1 MHAVFQS
8 AFRDVAAELGGFDAT
23 SASVHPWGGPHC
35 WSVQQI
41 VEHLVLSMDATRAT
55 LEERLAKGR
64 PGRNQRRTRTE
75 WALQLMILSAGYMP
89 KGVGAPRETTPAE
102 SMEPSG
108 VRELTERLET
118 AIESLDATLDQCR
131 QRFGMERVGRHFLLG
146 PLRIDQWRRYH
157 VLHLRHHLK
166 QMCALRAALPV
177 EVVHQPMNGE
187 GLKPARDTRGSRGL
201 ELNASGFSVSSTR
214 R

>member
-8 AFRDVAAELGGFDAT
+8 TFRDVTAELGGFDAT
-23 SASVHPWGGPHC
+23 SSGVHPCGRPHC

-75 WALQLMILSAGYMP
+75 WLLQLMILSAGHMP

-102 SMEPSG
+102 SMQSSG
-108 VRELTERLET
+108 VRELSERLET

-166 QMCALRAALPV
+166 QMCALREALSV
-177 EVVHQPMNGE
+177 EVVHQSKM
-187 GLKPARDTRGSRGL
+187 SR
-201 ELNASGFSVSSTR
+201 V
-214 R
+214 